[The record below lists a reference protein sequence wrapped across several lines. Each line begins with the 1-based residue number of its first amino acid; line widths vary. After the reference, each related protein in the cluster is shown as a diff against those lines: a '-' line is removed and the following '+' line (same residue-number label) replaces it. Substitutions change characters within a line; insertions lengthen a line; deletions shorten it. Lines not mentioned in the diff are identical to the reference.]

1 MTLLSLWSQIIALIP
16 FEWTQYTFMQHAL
29 LAVILVSP
37 LFGLLGSMVVNNQMA
52 FFSDAIGHS
61 ALTGIAI
68 GVILGISQP
77 LWSMVLFSLVLA
89 ASITWLRKHSR
100 ASTDSII
107 GLVMSC
113 MVALGI
119 AILSKGGGFNR
130 YSRYLIGDILSITG
144 NDLLILAVTILLFL
158 IYWIPGFNRLLLVS
172 INGSLARSRGINV
185 WITHGIFAIVTAF
198 VVSISI
204 QWIGILVINA
214 LLIVPATAARNISRS
229 VRSYMLISFLI
240 CLISGISGLIIS
252 FYLSVASGA
261 TIVLCAALCYC
272 CTLVLNRIGISK

>member
-1 MTLLSLWSQIIALIP
+1 MTLLALWSQIVSIIP
-16 FEWTQYTFMQHAL
+16 FEWTQYRFMQHAL

-61 ALTGIAI
+61 ALTGIAF
-68 GVILGISQP
+68 GVLLGISQP
-77 LWSMVLFSLVLA
+77 LWSMVIFSLLLA
-89 ASITWLRKHSR
+89 FVITWLRKHSR

-107 GLVMSC
+107 GLVMSI

-119 AILSKGGGFNR
+119 AILSKGGGFAR

-144 NDLLILAVTILLFL
+144 TDLLLLAVVLILFL
-158 IYWIPGFNRLLLVS
+158 MYWIFGFNRLLLVS
-172 INGSLARSRGINV
+172 INGSLARSRGKNV
-185 WITHGIFAIVTAF
+185 WLTHGIFAMVTAL

-214 LLIVPATAARNISRS
+214 LLIVPATAARTITRS
-229 VRSYMLISFLI
+229 IRSYMIISFSV
-240 CLISGISGLIIS
+240 CFISGISGLIIS
-252 FYLSVASGA
+252 FYLSIATGA
-261 TIVLCAALCYC
+261 TIVLCSALCYS
-272 CTLVLNRIGISK
+272 VIMVFNRLGILK